1 MLRRAKTRTGTAK
14 PMSETTIHLI
24 QGLPDP
30 EPAGDLAQRTRA
42 LDLSQT
48 FIVRAPAGSGKTDL
62 LTRRFLKSLAMV
74 NEPEEILAITFTRAA
89 TAEMRARVLKHL
101 EEAARSPEPIFGED
115 ERATLARAA
124 LKNSDARGWRILEQ
138 PQRLNIETI
147 DSLCLR
153 IAHGQPLL
161 SRMGGRLN
169 PVERADLLYAQ
180 AARHTLGQLGGQDP
194 VLSEAIAHLL
204 ALRDNS
210 LQDCERLIADMLKN
224 RDQWVRAF
232 PLIDEMNETEWDV
245 LRSRLEA
252 PFRHEV
258 MRGIEEVYQCISTEP
273 LLAAELIE
281 LADYSAGNCDK
292 FGLLAQMSSL
302 PSPGQLA
309 LEHWQCIADFLLKQD
324 GEWRK
329 TVDKRHGFPA
339 SGLQAKES
347 KRRMEWL
354 LGRLQE
360 IAGLRGA
367 LVALKDLPL
376 PRYDEDQ
383 WTTLR
388 HLFMTLRRAVA
399 ELNVIFA
406 EKNVVDFTQLNIS
419 ARRVLQDAEEDPDVL
434 LSLSGGLRH
443 LLVDEFQDTSR
454 SQFQLIQLLVRAWD
468 EGDGRT
474 CFFVGD
480 PMQSIYMFRQA
491 EVELFAHVERNGLA
505 REEREVECELV
516 QLSTNFRS
524 HAGLTDKWNEMF
536 AAVFGPDAP
545 VPFSPSYAAEPV
557 LIPDAVKVYP
567 QVIGAADR
575 AKATPEEKND
585 AQENEARQVLDIV
598 ERYLPAIIKAQ
609 EENGEY
615 RVAVLVRARQ
625 HLAKIVRMLRQRG
638 IPFRAVE
645 IETLAERQELLDLL
659 SLTRALLHP
668 MDRVAWLAV
677 LRAPWCGL
685 TLRDLH
691 TLTGTDDRAMRKRP
705 MLELIEERLKLLDT
719 EAAERAAR
727 TVAILKK
734 ALMTRFEGLHAG
746 SFSQWIERTWR
757 SLGGALCVDAAAY
770 ENVLTFFAMLD
781 EIAPDG
787 MACMTAEFDAEL
799 EWLFAQP
806 DPRVS
811 ERAGVQ
817 LMTIHKAKGLGFDVV
832 IVPGLDRKAA
842 ADPSSLIV
850 SLERTG
856 EDGREEMLVAPIGAK
871 GGDTHSTYSWVQ
883 KQRTARQD
891 EEIKRLLY
899 VACTRAR
906 RELHL
911 LGTATLT
918 QSGLKSGDAKSL
930 LDVGWPAFE
939 AKFVD
944 VLKDKAQAKVLD
956 FPLELTHQGELFELA
971 AISEERGPRLMVKR
985 LSLDI
990 DFKPRGKNVTG
1001 AGTIE
1006 ESASELVRPE
1016 GSRRARVVGNAVHGL
1031 LDQLSRGLDASLIE
1045 QRARAMLRTAAF
1057 SGKALAET
1065 LSEVL
1070 GAVENCRNDK
1080 IGQWI
1085 LQQHAGAQS
1094 ESSWTSWA
1102 GDEMVTL
1109 RADRV
1114 FRGGSEPG
1122 QTGENHLWIID
1133 YKMSSPEG
1141 EAIEEFLAEQRK
1153 YYAPQ
1158 LERYA
1163 EALRQLEGEA
1173 LPVRMGL
1180 YYPRIAK
1187 LDWWG

>member
-1 MLRRAKTRTGTAK
+1 MRGWAKTVTKATA
-14 PMSETTIHLI
+14 MSEATIHLVRDES
-24 QGLPDP
+24 QT
-30 EPAGDLAQRTRA
+30 GDLGQRARA

-62 LTRRFLKSLAMV
+62 LTRRFLKSLAVV

-101 EEAARSPEPIFGED
+101 EDAARFPESTPNED
-115 ERATLARAA
+115 ERVTLARAA
-124 LKNSDARGWRILEQ
+124 LRNSDARGWRILEQ

-180 AARHTLGQLGGQDP
+180 AARHTLGRLGGADAA
-194 VLSEAIAHLL
+194 LSEAIAHLL

-210 LQDCERLIADMLKN
+210 LQDCERLIAEMLKN

-232 PLIDEMNETEWDV
+232 PLVEAIDWDEV
-245 LRSRLEA
+245 RLELER
-252 PFRHEV
+252 PFKAQVR
-258 MRGIEEVYQCISTEP
+258 RGIEEVYRRIAPEP
-273 LLAAELIE
+273 LLVDELVE
-281 LADYSAGNCDK
+281 LADYAAGNCDK
-292 FGLLAQMSSL
+292 FGLLARMGSL
-302 PSPGQLA
+302 PDLEM
-309 LEHWQCIADFLLKQD
+309 LEHWQCVAEFLLTQS
-324 GEWRK
+324 GTWRK
-329 TVDKRHGFPA
+329 SLTVRDGFPP
-339 SGLQAKES
+339 SGLHAKEQ
-347 KRRMEWL
+347 KRRMEGL
-354 LGRLQE
+354 LVRLQE
-360 IAGLRGA
+360 IAGLREA

-376 PRYDEDQ
+376 PRYDDDQ

-399 ELNVIFA
+399 ELNVMFA
-406 EKNVVDFTQLNIS
+406 ERNVVDFPQLNIS
-419 ARRVLQDAEEDPDVL
+419 ARQVLRDAEEDPDVL
-434 LSLSGGLRH
+434 LALSGGLRH

-454 SQFQLIQLLVRAWD
+454 SQFELIRLLVRAWD

-491 EVELFAHVERNGLA
+491 EVELFAHVERNGIA
-505 REEREVECELV
+505 GEATAIGCELV

-524 HAGLTDKWNEMF
+524 HAGLTEGWNEMF
-536 AAVFGPDAP
+536 AAIFGNDAP
-545 VPFSPSYAAEPV
+545 VPFSPSFAAEPA
-557 LIPDAVKVYP
+557 LFPDAVKVYP

-585 AQENEARQVLDIV
+585 AQEREARQVLGII
-598 ERYLPAIIKAQ
+598 ERHGPRIEQAK
-609 EENGEY
+609 EDGKEY

-625 HLAKIVRMLRQRG
+625 HLAKIVPLLRQRG

-668 MDRVAWLAV
+668 MDRIAWLAM

-685 TLRDLH
+685 TVRDLH
-691 TLTGTDDRAMRKRP
+691 TLTGADDRAMRRRP
-705 MLELIEERLKLLDT
+705 MLELIEERLGLLDS
-719 EAAERAAR
+719 EAAERAAL
-727 TVAILKK
+727 TVGILKQ
-734 ALMTRFEGLHAG
+734 ALATRFAGLHAG

-757 SLGGALCVDAAAY
+757 SLGGPLCVDAAAY
-770 ENVLTFFAMLD
+770 ENVQTFFAMLD

-787 MACMTAEFDAEL
+787 MACMTAEFDAQL

-811 ERAGVQ
+811 EGAGVQ

-856 EDGREEMLVAPIGAK
+856 EAGLDEMVVAPIGAK
-871 GGDTHSTYSWVQ
+871 GGDAHPTYKWVQ
-883 KQRTARQD
+883 RQRTGRQD

-918 QSGLKSGDAKSL
+918 QSGLNQGDKKSL

-939 AKFVD
+939 AKFLGA
-944 VLKDKAQAKVLD
+944 LKDKAQAKVLD

-971 AISEERGPRLMVKR
+971 ATAEERGPRLTVKR
-985 LSLDI
+985 LPLET
-990 DFKPRGKNVTG
+990 DFRPRGKNVTASGTKLVEG
-1001 AGTIE
+1001 A
-1006 ESASELVRPE
+1006 AELVRPE
-1016 GSRRARVVGNAVHGL
+1016 GSRRTRVVGNAVHAL
-1031 LDQLSRGLDASLIE
+1031 LDQLSRGLDPGQIE
-1045 QRARAMLRTAAF
+1045 ARARGMLRAAAF
-1057 SGKALAET
+1057 AGRTLEEA
-1065 LSEVL
+1065 LSEVV
-1070 GAVENCRNDK
+1070 GAVESCRSDTA
-1080 IGQWI
+1080 GRWI
-1085 LQQHAGAQS
+1085 LEQHAGGQS
-1094 ESSWTSWA
+1094 ESSWSQWI
-1102 GDEMVTL
+1102 GEEMVTL

-1114 FRGGSEPG
+1114 FRGGAAPG
-1122 QTGENHLWIID
+1122 EAGDEHLWIID
-1133 YKMSSPEG
+1133 YKMSAPAG
-1141 EAIEEFLAEQRK
+1141 EALEEFIAEQRN

-1163 EALRQLEGEA
+1163 DALKQIEGEA

-1187 LDWWG
+1187 LDWWED

>member
-1 MLRRAKTRTGTAK
+1 
-14 PMSETTIHLI
+14 MSEATIHLVRDSS
-24 QGLPDP
+24 QASDHS
-30 EPAGDLAQRTRA
+30 QRARA
-42 LDLSQT
+42 LELSQT

-62 LTRRFLKSLAMV
+62 LTRRFLKSLAV
-74 NEPEEILAITFTRAA
+74 VTEPEEILAITFTRAA

-101 EEAARSPEPIFGED
+101 EEAARSLEPAPNED
-115 ERATLARAA
+115 ERVTLARAA
-124 LKNSDARGWRILEQ
+124 LRNSDARGWRILEQ
-138 PQRLNIETI
+138 PQRLTIETI

-180 AARHTLGQLGGQDP
+180 AARHTLGQLGGPDA

-204 ALRDNS
+204 ELRDNS

-232 PLIDEMNETEWDV
+232 PLVEAIDWDV
-245 LRSRLEA
+245 LRLELER
-252 PFRHEV
+252 PFKEEV
-258 MRGIEEVYQCISTEP
+258 KRGIDEVHKRIAAETV
-273 LLAAELIE
+273 LAAELVE
-281 LADYSAGNCDK
+281 LADYAAANCMD
-292 FGLLAQMSSL
+292 FGLLARMGAL
-302 PSPGQLA
+302 PSPEQLA
-309 LEHWQCIADFLLKQD
+309 LEHWQCIADFVLTQS
-324 GEWRK
+324 GTWRK
-329 TVDKRHGFPA
+329 SVTVRQGFPA
-339 SGLQAKES
+339 SGLAAKEW

-354 LGRLQE
+354 LLRLQE
-360 IAGLRGA
+360 IAGLHEA
-367 LVALKDLPL
+367 LLALKELPL

-406 EKNVVDFTQLNIS
+406 ERNVVDFPQLNIS
-419 ARRVLQDAEEDPDVL
+419 ARQVLRDADEDPDVL
-434 LSLSGGLRH
+434 LALSGGLRH

-454 SQFQLIQLLVRAWD
+454 SQFELIRLLVRAWD
-468 EGDGRT
+468 KGDGRT

-491 EVELFAHVERNGLA
+491 EVELFRQVEQKGIESESA
-505 REEREVECELV
+505 IECELV

-524 HAGLTDKWNEMF
+524 HAGLTDEWNAMF

-545 VPFSPSYAAEPV
+545 VPFSPSHAAEPALV
-557 LIPDAVKVYP
+557 PDAVKVYP
-567 QVIGAADR
+567 QVVGAADR
-575 AKATPEEKND
+575 AKATSEEKND
-585 AQENEARQVLDIV
+585 AQEREARQVREII
-598 ERYLPAIIKAQ
+598 EKHLPAITKAQ
-609 EENGEY
+609 AAGSEY

-625 HLAKIVRMLRQRG
+625 HLAKLVRLLRQRG
-638 IPFRAVE
+638 IAFRAVE

-659 SLTRALLHP
+659 SLVRALLHP

-691 TLTGTDDRAMRKRP
+691 TLTGADDRTMRKRP
-705 MLELIEERLKLLDT
+705 MLELIEERAGLLDT
-719 EAAERAAR
+719 EAAERASR
-727 TVAILKK
+727 VVGILKQ
-734 ALMTRFEGLHAG
+734 ALAMRFAGIHAG

-757 SLGGALCVDAAAY
+757 SLGGPLCVDAAAY
-770 ENVLTFFAMLD
+770 ENVQTFFAMMD
-781 EIAPDG
+781 ETSPDG

-811 ERAGVQ
+811 ESAGVQ

-850 SLERTG
+850 SLERTNEQTG
-856 EDGREEMLVAPIGAK
+856 QDEMLVAPIGAK
-871 GGDTHSTYSWVQ
+871 GGETHPTYKWVQ

-899 VACTRAR
+899 VACTRAQ

-918 QSGLKSGDAKSL
+918 QSGLKGGDAKSL

-939 AKFVD
+939 PTFLDA
-944 VLKDKAQAKVLD
+944 LKKKAQAKVLD
-956 FPLELTHQGELFELA
+956 FPLEMAYQGELFSLA
-971 AISEERGPRLMVKR
+971 AVSEERGPRLTLKR
-985 LSLDI
+985 LPLDT
-990 DFKPRGKNVTG
+990 DFRPRGKNITAADTFVPGDVTQL
-1001 AGTIE
+1001 A
-1006 ESASELVRPE
+1006 RPE
-1016 GSRRARVVGNAVHGL
+1016 GSRRARVVGNAVHAL
-1031 LDQLSRGLDASLIE
+1031 LDQLSRGLDAGQIE
-1045 QRARAMLRTAAF
+1045 LRARAMLRAAAF
-1057 SGKALAET
+1057 SGRALDEA

-1070 GAVENCRNDK
+1070 GAVENCRKDPV
-1080 IGQWI
+1080 GRWI
-1085 LQQHAGAQS
+1085 LEQHAGAQS
-1094 ESSWTSWA
+1094 ETSWTGWA
-1102 GDEMVTL
+1102 GDEMVTV

-1114 FRGGSEPG
+1114 FRSGAEPR
-1122 QTGENHLWIID
+1122 QAGEDHLWIVD
-1133 YKMSSPEG
+1133 YKMSDPQG
-1141 EAIEEFLAEQRK
+1141 KAIEEFLAKQRE
-1153 YYAPQ
+1153 YYGPQ
-1158 LERYA
+1158 LKRYS
-1163 EALRQLEGEA
+1163 EALRLIEGAEI
-1173 LPVRMGL
+1173 PVRMGL
-1180 YYPRIAK
+1180 YYPRIAR
-1187 LDWWG
+1187 LDWWV